1 MERQAIRM
9 TGHSKG
15 NVRKI
20 AHGKTTLKNYENILI
35 DNDTTQ
41 KKVETELILHI
52 ISTKY
57 YYLIIIYTRSFFAG
71 NSIIQNE
78 ERSR

>member
-41 KKVETELILHI
+41 KK
-52 ISTKY
+52 
-57 YYLIIIYTRSFFAG
+57 G
-71 NSIIQNE
+71 
-78 ERSR
+78 